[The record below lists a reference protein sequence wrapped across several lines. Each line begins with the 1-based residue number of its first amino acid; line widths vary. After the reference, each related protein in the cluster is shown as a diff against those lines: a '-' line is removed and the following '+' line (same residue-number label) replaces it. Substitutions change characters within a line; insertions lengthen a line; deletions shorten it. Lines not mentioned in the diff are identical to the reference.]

1 MSGDELV
8 HDGAERKIVFGRF
21 SSNAGRTPVVVQRTM
36 TSRLVV
42 AVFVLGS
49 QTPITQKGLNG
60 EAARQGRGSHQR
72 RACGR
77 FAVTNADN
85 RFYVL

>member
-49 QTPITQKGLNG
+49 ETPITQKGLNG
-60 EAARQGRGSHQR
+60 KPRDKDVAATRDRHAGDS
-72 RACGR
+72 
-77 FAVTNADN
+77 
-85 RFYVL
+85 L